1 MLRRDEM
8 LIRMGFYCALISR
21 ELGDDSYALRWL
33 GRAGDMTEEDYVRDS
48 TEIMQRLME
57 AGKVAAD
64 EDPFEG
70 RYNGE
75 GSRRK

>member
-1 MLRRDEM
+1 
-8 LIRMGFYCALISR
+8 
-21 ELGDDSYALRWL
+21 
-33 GRAGDMTEEDYVRDS
+33 MTEEDYLRDS